1 MNIKMKVE
9 KNTPIRQTH
18 KPLTKSSQKKINNP
32 NYNQINK
39 NKISIKMKIRER
51 RMETLFS
58 SS

>member
-39 NKISIKMKIRER
+39 NKN
-51 RMETLFS
+51 FY
-58 SS
+58 